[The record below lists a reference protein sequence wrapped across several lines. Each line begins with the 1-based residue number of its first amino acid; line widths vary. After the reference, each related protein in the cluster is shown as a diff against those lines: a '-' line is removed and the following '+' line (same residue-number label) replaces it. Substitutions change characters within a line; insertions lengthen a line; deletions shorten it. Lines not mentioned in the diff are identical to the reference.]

1 MSETSN
7 GSISYQVV
15 YSEFVR
21 NELKKLIARANERGL
36 GPQVLD
42 AVREMDRL
50 LHTEPRRFGD
60 PLADLLLAPG
70 QLRMGTVPPLVVKY
84 ALYEDRRLVIVSK
97 PIATLPHS
105 GL

>member
-7 GSISYQVV
+7 GSTRYHVV

-21 NELKKLIARANERGL
+21 NELKKLIARANGRGL

-50 LHTEPRRFGD
+50 LHTKPRFGD
-60 PLADLLLAPG
+60 PLADLSLAPG

-84 ALYEDRRLVIVSK
+84 ALYEDRRLVTVTI
-97 PIATLPHS
+97 PITTLPRS

>member
-7 GSISYQVV
+7 GSIRYQVV
-15 YSEFVR
+15 YSELVR
-21 NELKKLIARANERGL
+21 IELKKLIARAQERGL

-42 AVREMDRL
+42 AVKEMDRL
-50 LHTEPRRFGD
+50 LHTRPRFGD
-60 PLADLLLAPG
+60 PLIDLALQPG

-84 ALYEDRRLVIVSK
+84 ALYEDKRLVIVTR

>member
-7 GSISYQVV
+7 GSIRYQVV
-15 YSEFVR
+15 YSELVR
-21 NELKKLIARANERGL
+21 IELKKLIVRAQKRGL

-42 AVREMDRL
+42 AVREMDRR
-50 LHTEPRRFGD
+50 LHNQPRFGD
-60 PLADLLLAPG
+60 PLADLSLAPG
-70 QLRMGTVPPLVVKY
+70 QLRIGTVSPLVVKY
-84 ALYEDRRLVIVSK
+84 ALYEDRRLVIVTI